1 MNCIVEF
8 KK

>member
-1 MNCIVEF
+1 VEF